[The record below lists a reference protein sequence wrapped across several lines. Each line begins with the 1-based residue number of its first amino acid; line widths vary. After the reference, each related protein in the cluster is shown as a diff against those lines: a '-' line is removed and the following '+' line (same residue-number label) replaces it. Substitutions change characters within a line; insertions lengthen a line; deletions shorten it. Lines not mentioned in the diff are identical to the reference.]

1 MRQKWNLIFKELLS
15 ASESVLNRCCLVLSL
30 RNHGQHLATV
40 VVRVD
45 YIAVAEDAE
54 MPKV

>member
-15 ASESVLNRCCLVLSL
+15 ASESVLNRCCLVFSL

-40 VVRVD
+40 VVRGD